1 MCDSIH
7 FNFTKVYALKS
18 YVGHCALIYQN
29 IGHKNLTFNTRPA
42 YVGHLIPLH
51 LLLIIAHNLML

>member
-42 YVGHLIPLH
+42 CRSPDSLAFTADHCS
-51 LLLIIAHNLML
+51 